1 MDPLRSIA
9 AWLVRRW
16 LASLRWKSTRI
27 DMTDPVIY
35 CVWHRDVPAAGG
47 YLRGRDV
54 SSLVSLSSDGDFLV
68 RILSGGR
75 MEFARG
81 SDSKGAMSG
90 TRALLRR
97 LHSGRSVAT
106 TWDGP
111 KGPAGVPKP
120 GPAWL
125 ARMTGAPLVELR
137 FEYGSHLVLSDWS
150 GLRLPAPFSLIRVAE
165 VRA

>member
-1 MDPLRSIA
+1 MDPLRTIA

-16 LASLRWKSTRI
+16 LASLRWKGVPDDT
-27 DMTDPVIY
+27 TDPVIY

-54 SSLVSLSSDGDFLV
+54 SSLVSRSSDGDLLV

-75 MEFARG
+75 MDFARG
-81 SDSKGAMSG
+81 SDTNGALAG
-90 TRALLRR
+90 TRALVRR
-97 LHSGRSVAT
+97 LKDGRSVAT

-111 KGPAGVPKP
+111 KGPAGVAKP

-125 ARMTGAPLVELR
+125 AKTTGARLVELR
-137 FEYGSHLVLSDWS
+137 FEYGRHLVLRDWS
-150 GLRLPAPFSLIRVAE
+150 GMRLPAPFSKIHVAG
-165 VRA
+165 VPA